1 MVSNVA
7 VTVLTA
13 TSVSVSWD
21 PLPLEVVTQYIVYY
35 SQTGNREGQATE
47 SSIIVS
53 SSESSVVITE
63 LITGEE
69 YQFQMVA
76 QAMVDSEIILGERSL
91 LTDMLLLDTDITKC
105 PPSISLSGESL
116 SMFMNCYIYIA
127 INIARYL

>member
-21 PLPLEVVTQYIVYY
+21 PLPLDVVTQYIVYY
-35 SQTGNREGQATE
+35 SQTGNREGQTTE

-91 LTDMLLLDTDITKC
+91 LTNMSLLDIDITKC
-105 PPSISLSGESL
+105 PPSISSGESL
-116 SMFMNCYIYIA
+116 SMFMN
-127 INIARYL
+127 